1 MVTTGRILR
10 AGAAT
15 LIAAIALLSA
25 ACAPPP
31 DGAPEAS
38 MFDGGTYD
46 VEVVVESQSISTE
59 FTVLGLTRCTT
70 TAVTPAV
77 DLRGTMTLAPAE
89 MPDGLTSVRIPSA
102 SVTIPRATISAGSL
116 SLNCDG
122 HHIGTIGLSVQ
133 FSAAASVQSATLD
146 TVARTVTLADPTL
159 SITDALVTF
168 SGAPAG
174 TAPVP
179 LDPIT
184 VTVPTISVDL

>member
-15 LIAAIALLSA
+15 LVAAIALLGA

-31 DGAPEAS
+31 DAVAAPS
-38 MFDGGTYD
+38 MFDGGTYEF
-46 VEVVVESQSISTE
+46 EVVVESQTVTTE
-59 FTVLGLTRCTT
+59 FSVLGLTRCTT
-70 TAVTPAV
+70 TAVTPSV

-89 MPDGLTSVRIPSA
+89 LPDGLTSVRIPSA
-102 SVTIPRATISAGSL
+102 SVQIPRATVSAGSL
-116 SLNCDG
+116 SLSCDG

-168 SGAPAG
+168 TGAPAG

-184 VTVPTISVDL
+184 ITVPTIDVDV